1 MNFEKSIDNL
11 ASWERIFH
19 SQEIKNDYQKV
30 IKDAFNTASK
40 DEVFPTIDN
49 VLNAFRYC
57 NYENLK
63 VVILGQDP
71 YHGEG
76 QAHGLAFSVPEGID
90 IPPSL
95 KNIFKEIED
104 DLNLSL
110 PDNGNLERWARQGV
124 LLLNSVLTVQKNLA
138 GSHRNIGW
146 EKITDS
152 IIQMISEEKENV
164 VFILWG
170 NFAKGKEAFI
180 NKEKHF
186 VLTAAH
192 PSPLSAYKGYF
203 GCRHFSKAN
212 AYLEVKGIARI
223 NW

>member
-30 IKDAFNTASK
+30 IKDVFNTAPK

-192 PSPLSAYKGYF
+192 PSPLSAYKGFF

>member
-152 IIQMISEEKENV
+152 IIQMISEEKENI

-170 NFAKGKEAFI
+170 NYAKGKEAFI

-192 PSPLSAYKGYF
+192 PSPLSAYKGFF

>member
-30 IKDAFNTASK
+30 IKDAFNTVSK

-63 VVILGQDP
+63 LVILGQDP

-76 QAHGLAFSVPEGID
+76 QAHGLAFSVPEGIE

-95 KNIFKEIED
+95 KNIFKEIAD

-124 LLLNSVLTVQKNLA
+124 LLLNSVLTVQKNQA
-138 GSHRNIGW
+138 GSHRNMGW
-146 EKITDS
+146 EKITDR
-152 IIQMISEEKENV
+152 IIQMISEDKENV

-170 NFAKGKEAFI
+170 NYAKEKEAFI

-192 PSPLSAYKGYF
+192 PSPLSAYKGFF

-212 AYLEVKGIARI
+212 AYLEAKGIARI